1 VTRARES
8 TCEEVARVIQAYAF
22 GRLRGGDAASVEHH
36 LSGCASCE
44 SIMAEIGHDTAEV
57 LEATGLRDLPEDLI
71 DLIIAAAA
79 GSRPAVGA
87 ERSECFSLG
96 QARFRRVR
104 RSGGGR
110 ESNPPGS
117 SSPPLRF

>member
-1 VTRARES
+1 MNPPGQW
-8 TCEEVARVIQAYAF
+8 TCEEVASFIHVYAF
-22 GRLRGGDAASVEHH
+22 GRLGGSDAASVEHH

-79 GSRPAVGA
+79 QQGA
-87 ERSECFSLG
+87 GQEISLS
-96 QARFRRVR
+96 ARAKLPRRVAR
-104 RSGGGR
+104 TVKPDRARGDA
-110 ESNPPGS
+110 
-117 SSPPLRF
+117 